1 MNINGMDSNMG
12 GTNILAP
19 LTNAIDKIA
28 VGHKET
34 RIFMLTDG

>member
-1 MNINGMDSNMG
+1 MSADMG

-19 LTNAIDKIA
+19 LSNAIEKLAI
-28 VGHKET
+28 GHKET